1 MRNDGEETYS
11 PRKPTLLSIAKQ
23 ALKAGIEV
31 ARYEVEPSGKIIVIT
46 SKSESVGVEP
56 NPWDAEIAKLRAA
69 SSKGEGQ
76 R

>member
-1 MRNDGEETYS
+1 MAAKRQYS

-23 ALKAGIEV
+23 AQKAGLEV

-46 SKSESVGVEP
+46 SKGESVGVEP
-56 NPWDAEIAKLRAA
+56 NPWDAEIVKLRAA
-69 SSKGEGQ
+69 TPKVEGQ